1 MAGLMQ
7 VHMRLISI
15 HASREESDKA
25 ERIVILM
32 CYPISIHASRGG
44 SDVYPPHFYN
54 ARQVISI
61 HASRGGSDLS
71 GSG

>member
-1 MAGLMQ
+1 MNLQ
-7 VHMRLISI
+7 VCKGREISI
-15 HASREESDKA
+15 HASRGGSDKA